1 MKLIQLRA
9 FCSVVDRGSFRSAA
23 RELDAAQSTL
33 TESIRS
39 LERELG
45 VALLVR
51 SNQGISLTQA
61 GKVFL
66 PRARSIILDCDRAVQ
81 DVRQCNG
88 MPEGQ
93 IALGVTAEPLA
104 ACLMPVFSS
113 FTRRFPKVQLHLAS
127 GQTQRLIEM
136 IRAGRLDFVMG
147 PLNPDT
153 RDIDLHTERLYSS
166 KASIIARKGHPLA
179 EARSV
184 RDLVDCQ
191 WICVRPAGVAGSAEQ
206 HLIELFRTQGLP
218 PPKITITTESLL
230 EILQIIC
237 ETDYLTVEPSLL
249 PGMKLFSSS
258 LIGLSIQEPLA
269 SCEVYLIS
277 RRVAPL
283 TQVTQELTS
292 MLISYS
298 RLRHRA
304 KG

>member
-9 FCSVVDRGSFRSAA
+9 FCSVVDMGSFRSAA
-23 RELDAAQSTL
+23 RELDTAQSTL
-33 TESIRS
+33 TESIQS

-45 VALLVR
+45 VTLLVR
-51 SNQGISLTQA
+51 SSQGTSLTLA

-66 PRARSIILDCDRAVQ
+66 TRARSIVLDCDRAVQ

-113 FTRRFPKVQLHLAS
+113 FTRRFPNVKLHVAG
-127 GQTQRLIEM
+127 GQTKRLIEM

-147 PLNPDT
+147 PLSPNVC
-153 RDIDLHTERLYSS
+153 DIDLHIERLYRS
-166 KASIIARKGHPLA
+166 KTSVIARKGHPLA
-179 EARSV
+179 DARSLS
-184 RDLVDCQ
+184 DLADCQ
-191 WICVRPAGVAGSAEQ
+191 WISVRPAGVAGSAEN
-206 HLIELFRTQGLP
+206 HLIDLFKAQGLP
-218 PPKITITTESLL
+218 PPNIVVTTESML
-230 EILQIIC
+230 EILQIIS
-237 ETDYLTVEPSLL
+237 ETDYLTVEPSRLQ
-249 PGMKLFSSS
+249 GMKLFSSS
-258 LIGLSIQEPLA
+258 LINIPIQESLET
-269 SCEVYLIS
+269 SEVCLIS
-277 RRVAPL
+277 RRVAPF

>member
-33 TESIRS
+33 TESVQS

-45 VALLVR
+45 VTLLVR
-51 SNQGISLTQA
+51 SNQGISLTLA

-66 PRARSIILDCDRAVQ
+66 TRARSIILDCDRAVQ
-81 DVRQCNG
+81 DVRQWNG
-88 MPEGQ
+88 TPEGQ
-93 IALGVTAEPLA
+93 IALGVTAEPMA

-113 FTRRFPKVQLHLAS
+113 FTRRFPKVQLHVAS
-127 GQTQRLIEM
+127 GKTRMLIEM

-147 PLNPDT
+147 PLSPDVC
-153 RDIDLHTERLYSS
+153 DIDLHIERLYSS
-166 KASIIARKGHPLA
+166 KTSVIARKGHPLA
-179 EARSV
+179 GARSV
-184 RDLVDCQ
+184 HDLADSE
-191 WICVRPAGVAGSAEQ
+191 WISVRPAGVVGSAEN
-206 HLIELFRTQGLP
+206 HLIELFKAQGLS
-218 PPKITITTESLL
+218 PPKIAITTESLL
-230 EILQIIC
+230 EILHIIS
-237 ETDYLTVEPSLL
+237 ETDYLTIEPSLL

-258 LIGLSIQEPLA
+258 LISLSIQEPLE
-269 SCEVYLIS
+269 SCEVCLIS
-277 RRVAPL
+277 RRVSPF
-283 TQVTQELTS
+283 THVTQELTS

>member
-1 MKLIQLRA
+1 MKLVQLRA
-9 FCSVVDRGSFRSAA
+9 FCSVVDMGSFRSAA

-33 TESIRS
+33 TESIQS

-45 VALLVR
+45 ATLLIR
-51 SNQGISLTQA
+51 SNQGISLTAA

-66 PRARSIILDCDRAVQ
+66 TRARSIILDCDRAVQ

-113 FTRRFPKVQLHLAS
+113 FTRRFPQVRLHVAS
-127 GQTQRLIEM
+127 GKTKMLIEM
-136 IRAGRLDFVMG
+136 IRAGRLDFVMC
-147 PLNPDT
+147 PLTPNVC
-153 RDIDLHTERLYSS
+153 DIDLHIERLYRS

-179 EARSV
+179 NARSLH
-184 RDLVDCQ
+184 DLVDCQ
-191 WICVRPAGVAGSAEQ
+191 WVSVRPAGVAGSAEK
-206 HLIELFRTQGLP
+206 HLLELFSAQGLP
-218 PPKITITTESLL
+218 PPKIAITTESLL
-230 EILQIIC
+230 EILHIIC
-237 ETDYLTVEPSLL
+237 ETDYLTIEPGMLAD
-249 PGMKLFSSS
+249 MKLFSSS
-258 LIGLSIQEPLA
+258 LVSIAIDEPLE
-269 SCEVYLIS
+269 SSEVCLIS
-277 RRVAPL
+277 RRVSPF

>member
-9 FCSVVDRGSFRSAA
+9 FCSVVDMGSFRSAA

-45 VALLVR
+45 VTLLVR
-51 SNQGISLTQA
+51 SNQGISLSVA

-66 PRARSIILDCDRAVQ
+66 TRARSIILDCDRAVQ

-113 FTRRFPKVQLHLAS
+113 FTHRFPNVRLHVAS
-127 GQTQRLIEM
+127 GKTKMLIEM
-136 IRAGRLDFVMG
+136 IRAGRLDFVMC
-147 PLNPDT
+147 PLSADVSDT
-153 RDIDLHTERLYSS
+153 DLHIERLYSS
-166 KASIIARKGHPLA
+166 KASVIARKGHPLA
-179 EARSV
+179 DARSV
-184 RDLVDCQ
+184 RDLADCQ
-191 WICVRPAGVAGSAEQ
+191 WISVRPAGVVGSAEN
-206 HLIELFRTQGLP
+206 HLVELFRAEGLP
-218 PPKITITTESLL
+218 APKIAITTESLL
-230 EILQIIC
+230 EILHIVS
-237 ETDYLTVEPSLL
+237 ETDYLTIEPSLL

-258 LIGLSIQEPLA
+258 LTSIAIREPLE
-269 SCEVYLIS
+269 SREVCLIS
-277 RRVAPL
+277 RRVSPF
-283 TQVTQELTS
+283 TPVTQELTS

-304 KG
+304 KA